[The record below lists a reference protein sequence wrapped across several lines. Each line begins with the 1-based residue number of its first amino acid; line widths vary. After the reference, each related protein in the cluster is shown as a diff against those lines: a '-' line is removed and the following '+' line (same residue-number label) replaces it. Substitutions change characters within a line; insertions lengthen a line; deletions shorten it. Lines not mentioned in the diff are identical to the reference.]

1 MNPTLLLHKVQV
13 VVAWSKNSYKHF
25 FLYGMIRSCNVVP
38 SFFSI
43 DERVAEMA
51 MTSDRYA
58 VVTPANDVPG
68 PIQGHWTYA
77 QYAALPDDGQ
87 HYEIVSGVLFMT
99 PAPNPAHQQVVG
111 EIFSYLRNH
120 SKQFNLGRV
129 FMAPIDVEIAPGDVF
144 QPDVLLLLEPHL
156 DKVKA
161 ARIIGTPDLVVEVAS
176 PGTATH
182 DRREKYDAYANSGV
196 PEYWIADPMAH
207 TVEVFLLE
215 AGTYYSQGVFRGKA
229 ILPSKV
235 LPGFDV
241 PVELFFL

>member
-1 MNPTLLLHKVQV
+1 MT
-13 VVAWSKNSYKHF
+13 
-25 FLYGMIRSCNVVP
+25 
-38 SFFSI
+38 
-43 DERVAEMA
+43 
-51 MTSDRYA
+51 MTSDRFA
-58 VVTPANDVPG
+58 VVTPANHVPG
-68 PIQGHWTYA
+68 PKQGQWTYA
-77 QYAALPDDGQ
+77 HYAALPDDGH
-87 HYEIVSGVLFMT
+87 HYEIVNGVLFMT

-120 SKQFNLGRV
+120 VKQFNLGRV

-144 QPDVLLLLEPHL
+144 QPDILLLLEAHL
-156 DKVKA
+156 HKVKA
-161 ARIIGTPDLVVEVAS
+161 SRIIGTPDLVVEVAS

-196 PEYWIADPMAH
+196 PEYWITDPIAH

-215 AGTYYSQGVFRGKA
+215 SGKYHSQGVFRGKA